1 MKLGIIGVGAVGS
14 ATAMAAALRAR
25 VREIVLIDLDR
36 ARAKAVA
43 TDMHYGVA
51 LSPLVS
57 IRDGDYADLAD
68 AGLAIITAGVNEKAG
83 GATDRSDPAGRL
95 RLLDA
100 NVKVFQDLVPKLVK
114 AAPQASARVGGMP
127 VRDLLAQHKIEFDA
141 FRKAVEQDVRFA
153 NITIIEG
160 IGASQYGIGMVSA
173 RVAEVILRDER
184 AVFPAGSYNP
194 RFGTT
199 VSLPSI
205 VGRQGVIEVLEPAM
219 SDEEKQGLERS
230 AARLKETVR
239 KYLRASEDEDARL
252 VCQPPGP
259 RPTLRPCGLDPGPA
273 GPCGH
278 QILKADAPADPRR
291 HGFHRTAPGP
301 LCVGPRAPR
310 NHLQPRPSAG
320 GLARRGRGTARRSQ
334 RRPQS
339 ARGPRLGRLHR

>member
-1 MKLGIIGVGAVGS
+1 LGIIGVGAVGS
-14 ATAMAAALRAR
+14 ATAMAAASRAR
-25 VREIVLIDLDR
+25 VREIVLIDRDR

-43 TDMHYGVA
+43 IDMHYGVA

-100 NVKVFQDLVPKLVK
+100 NVKVFQDIVPKLVK
-114 AAPQASARVGGMP
+114 AAPQAVILVATDPPEPLVDVARQLAGHDRVMGTSTYLDSLRFRLHVGERLGVGPGAVEANVVGEHGTSSVFLWSSARVGGMP
-127 VRDLLAQHKIEFDA
+127 VRDLLARHKIEFDA

-173 RVAEVILRDER
+173 RVAEVILRDEH

-219 SDEEKQGLERS
+219 SDEEKQGLELS

-239 KYLRASEDEDARL
+239 MYIGAKE
-252 VCQPPGP
+252 
-259 RPTLRPCGLDPGPA
+259 
-273 GPCGH
+273 
-278 QILKADAPADPRR
+278 
-291 HGFHRTAPGP
+291 
-301 LCVGPRAPR
+301 
-310 NHLQPRPSAG
+310 
-320 GLARRGRGTARRSQ
+320 RS
-334 RRPQS
+334 
-339 ARGPRLGRLHR
+339 

>member
-14 ATAMAAALRAR
+14 AIAMAAASRAR
-25 VREIVLIDLDR
+25 IREIVLVDQNR

-51 LSPLVS
+51 LSPLVT

-95 RLLDA
+95 RLLGA
-100 NVKVFQDLVPKLVK
+100 NVKVYQDIVPKLVK
-114 AAPQASARVGGMP
+114 SAPLAVIVVATDPPEPLVDVARQLAGHDHVMGTSTYLDSLRFRLHVGERLGASPGSVEANVVGEHGTSSVFLWSSARVGGMP
-127 VRDLLAQHKIEFDA
+127 VRDLLARRKIEFET
-141 FRKAVEQDVRFA
+141 FRKAVEQDVRYA

-173 RVAEVILRDER
+173 RIAEAILRDER

-205 VGRQGVIEVLEPAM
+205 VGRPGVIEVLEPAM
-219 SDEEKQGLERS
+219 SDDEKQALELS
-230 AARLKETVR
+230 AERLKQTVR
-239 KYLRASEDEDARL
+239 EY
-252 VCQPPGP
+252 
-259 RPTLRPCGLDPGPA
+259 
-273 GPCGH
+273 
-278 QILKADAPADPRR
+278 
-291 HGFHRTAPGP
+291 
-301 LCVGPRAPR
+301 VG
-310 NHLQPRPSAG
+310 G
-320 GLARRGRGTARRSQ
+320 
-334 RRPQS
+334 
-339 ARGPRLGRLHR
+339 

>member
-1 MKLGIIGVGAVGS
+1 MLEQEESTMKLGIIGIGAVGS
-14 ATAMAAALRAR
+14 ATAMAAASRAR

-43 TDMHYGVA
+43 TDMHYDVA

-100 NVKVFQDLVPKLVK
+100 NVKVFQDIVPKLVK
-114 AAPQASARVGGMP
+114 AAPQAVILVATDPPEPLVDVARQLAGHDRIMGTSTYLDSLRFRLHVGERLGVGPGVVDANVVGEHGTSSVFLWSSARVGGMP
-127 VRDLLAQHKIEFDA
+127 VRDLLDRHRIEFDG

-219 SDEEKQGLERS
+219 SDEEKQGLELS
-230 AARLKETVR
+230 AARLRETVR
-239 KYLRASEDEDARL
+239 KYLRAS
-252 VCQPPGP
+252 
-259 RPTLRPCGLDPGPA
+259 
-273 GPCGH
+273 
-278 QILKADAPADPRR
+278 
-291 HGFHRTAPGP
+291 
-301 LCVGPRAPR
+301 
-310 NHLQPRPSAG
+310 
-320 GLARRGRGTARRSQ
+320 
-334 RRPQS
+334 
-339 ARGPRLGRLHR
+339 